1 MKHECSLFYNILGFL
16 FFPSTGSHVT
26 QNNTFKIWK
35 KNKKNKQQKTLFFF
49 DNPSLFCFWDTQ
61 SEEHLCFWDFRTS
74 FYSIFVEYFVQVF
87 FANLN
92 SPRKEEGNFLFGRNF
107 CHAKLTTKPS
117 SYWKEKEY
125 LWTAFLD
132 LPRNSLTAQNITKK
146 NIRQLLPNDNLFS

>member
-1 MKHECSLFYNILGFL
+1 MK
-16 FFPSTGSHVT
+16 
-26 QNNTFKIWK
+26 K
-35 KNKKNKQQKTLFFF
+35 KQTTKKTLFFF
-49 DNPSLFCFWDTQ
+49 DNPSLFSFWDTQ
-61 SEEHLCFWDFRTS
+61 SEEHLCFWDFRTT

-146 NIRQLLPNDNLFS
+146 TCDHFFQTIAYFRGKLPQTHIRKKKRWLPWRTKFVSVS